1 MTWQGVKLTWW
12 IGKLKPGEKLA
23 ITYRAQITLTEDQKK
38 EGGEY
43 AFTNEVRVD
52 GLHKFVTVYGGNAVG
67 QLYLEKHFDG
77 QIIWNTSKIEEPD
90 QFAEQVIRMCRENG
104 FQTIHFSEDLGGL
117 PSSLFIAVYL
127 KKSDVDKGEPVL
139 RIRYEPLSCAGNGNA
154 ESDEEYTIADPP
166 SEYRL
171 TVEDGS

>member
-1 MTWQGVKLTWW
+1 MIQNGAAMKKCNNFKTLLSAAAVLLAAGVFIYPYASGIYEQYREEHSGIPDAVSSMTRGGVCRLTVV
-12 IGKLKPGEKLA
+12 A
-23 ITYRAQITLTEDQKK
+23 
-38 EGGEY
+38 
-43 AFTNEVRVD
+43 
-52 GLHKFVTVYGGNAVG
+52 
-67 QLYLEKHFDG
+67 
-77 QIIWNTSKIEEPD
+77 NTSKIEEPD
-90 QFAEQVIRMCRENG
+90 QFAEQVIRICRENG

-139 RIRYEPLSCAGNGNA
+139 RIRYEPLSCAGNSNE

-171 TVEDGS
+171 TVEDGR

>member
-1 MTWQGVKLTWW
+1 MPADSCGKYQQDRRAGSVCRTGDPDVQG
-12 IGKLKPGEKLA
+12 
-23 ITYRAQITLTEDQKK
+23 
-38 EGGEY
+38 
-43 AFTNEVRVD
+43 
-52 GLHKFVTVYGGNAVG
+52 
-67 QLYLEKHFDG
+67 
-77 QIIWNTSKIEEPD
+77 
-90 QFAEQVIRMCRENG
+90 NG

-139 RIRYEPLSCAGNGNA
+139 RIRYEPLSCAGNSNE

-171 TVEDGS
+171 TVEDGR